1 MAKSKVDAKALAGSM
16 KSGGHRPGKP
26 YYFITVRRKRDGKVV
41 HVPIFTPPKGAGA
54 RRAAARHNA
63 RQRAQQTGQ
72 TPAERNA
79 KAGRLRSMREA
90 GQALRSDPRA
100 KAAAAIEPGQRAA
113 KQAGTAEARK
123 PLRERNA
130 PAMPPVAKR
139 VGGAKVRTG
148 GLITAYRLDTTQPR
162 IGDKLAPSRVW
173 NDDVPTGKE
182 LPGTSAFSTREAA
195 ERHAKFAMGSVVAI
209 RGNKVTGAA
218 RGRDKMP
225 GEVLLQ
231 NATVSEVLS
240 IKRNY
245 KKPRMTP
252 GERLAL
258 AKERRAERAAKQ
270 AGTKPTPTMPI
281 GTARPGGVNMV
292 AARADAAKRTEQV
305 PSTVRDAV
313 RHALSG
319 HASRADKIRQ
329 VGSSL
334 GRRYVDEV
342 AAKERLGKPKNVKE
356 FIRLA
361 KEKGINPYPVLREEF
376 RKLNPKQTGDPLAW
390 RTRAQEYRKRPLST
404 TDIVPKNVFLTPRN
418 QRRGYD
424 RYDIPESRSTVN
436 MADARTKAGQRMR
449 STRRAKEQHERLP
462 LKEQAA
468 VSRTKKG
475 TPEQRLGVL
484 AARARGR
491 WKEMSERYTLAR
503 SKKQQSELT
512 PRLAAVASRARR
524 LSGLPQPTPRPSR
537 PPATDRAARVLAKL
551 ESRAPRARYELGTLQ
566 ARAERVMSKLP
577 AKDKQK
583 VAGGTSGK
591 QATQRAK
598 DRVAESWEGARRLDF
613 DRTGDYPG
621 AKRQA
626 SPSLREQ
633 AAKRRVGSMTP
644 EQRNAAAQI
653 VRGIRRGDERMIE
666 GAARMTGLPRDQQPK
681 AVRRALGQQIKRAR
695 AAVRNPPAI
704 QGSSD
709 RQVAYA
715 ADVRRRGVENAL
727 APARADEHGT
737 RADIRRESGPRG
749 EAQYLLAARRALGNQ
764 LKKSKGVRYAA
775 LARAGK
781 IAGRNRARDIL
792 G

>member
-100 KAAAAIEPGQRAA
+100 TAAAAAIVPGQ
-113 KQAGTAEARK
+113 
-123 PLRERNA
+123 
-130 PAMPPVAKR
+130 
-139 VGGAKVRTG
+139 
-148 GLITAYRLDTTQPR
+148 
-162 IGDKLAPSRVW
+162 
-173 NDDVPTGKE
+173 
-182 LPGTSAFSTREAA
+182 
-195 ERHAKFAMGSVVAI
+195 
-209 RGNKVTGAA
+209 
-218 RGRDKMP
+218 
-225 GEVLLQ
+225 
-231 NATVSEVLS
+231 
-240 IKRNY
+240 
-245 KKPRMTP
+245 
-252 GERLAL
+252 
-258 AKERRAERAAKQ
+258 RAAKQ

-281 GTARPGGVNMV
+281 GTARPGGANIV
-292 AARADAAKRTEQV
+292 AARAD
-305 PSTVRDAV
+305 TVKV
-313 RHALSG
+313 R
-319 HASRADKIRQ
+319 
-329 VGSSL
+329 
-334 GRRYVDEV
+334 
-342 AAKERLGKPKNVKE
+342 
-356 FIRLA
+356 
-361 KEKGINPYPVLREEF
+361 
-376 RKLNPKQTGDPLAW
+376 
-390 RTRAQEYRKRPLST
+390 
-404 TDIVPKNVFLTPRN
+404 
-418 QRRGYD
+418 
-424 RYDIPESRSTVN
+424 
-436 MADARTKAGQRMR
+436 KAM
-449 STRRAKEQHERLP
+449 
-462 LKEQAA
+462 
-468 VSRTKKG
+468 
-475 TPEQRLGVL
+475 
-484 AARARGR
+484 AARARAEYRDVISPDRAEWTQTLRTRRSNELQEKVPHANDAIVAAGR
-491 WKEMSERYTLAR
+491 AARAKAQAIIEKRRAGSLVLDASGGRVRTFEESGGIPIGRRTSIDLATERR
-503 SKKQQSELT
+503 SKRKWEPPNMARDMLNVKEWSRSDVNFMEKQIASKRHRLTDSELSSAKEQVREWKRISAAKPFPKGQAPKPART
-512 PRLAAVASRARR
+512 PKPAS
-524 LSGLPQPTPRPSR
+524 SR
-537 PPATDRAARVLAKL
+537 PPAADRAARVLAKI

-566 ARAERVMSKLP
+566 ARTERVMSKLP
-577 AKDKQK
+577 AKDKQA

-621 AKRQA
+621 ASKPA